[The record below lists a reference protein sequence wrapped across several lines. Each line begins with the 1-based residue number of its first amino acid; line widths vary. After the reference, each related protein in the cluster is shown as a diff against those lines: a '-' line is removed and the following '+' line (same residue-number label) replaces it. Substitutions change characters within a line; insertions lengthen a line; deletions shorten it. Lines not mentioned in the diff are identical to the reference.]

1 VEDNTKKNLKK
12 VLPARAEKNSFYRF
26 IDSHKMK
33 NMGENKTAQ
42 QVENTKADLQQ
53 TYGSLQEGRHNREG
67 ASPPDDESREEET
80 INPSMHQQNRMNPQD
95 KGFPDSDE
103 DSYDYEKDDEQ
114 FDQGRISI
122 RSQLNEMQDDNM
134 IARVEGDDKDILGE
148 TENSRRN
155 QQRSKGESDPG
166 NTQ

>member
-1 VEDNTKKNLKK
+1 
-12 VLPARAEKNSFYRF
+12 
-26 IDSHKMK
+26 
-33 NMGENKTAQ
+33 MGENKINQ
-42 QVENTKADLQQ
+42 QVGNPNQADRQQ
-53 TYGSLQEGRHNREG
+53 TYGSQQQGRHNREG
-67 ASPPDDESREEET
+67 TFPPDDEGREEET

-95 KGFPDSDE
+95 QGRPDSED

-114 FDQGRISI
+114 FDQGRLSI

-155 QQRSKGESDPG
+155 QQNSKGESNPG
-166 NTQ
+166 NSQKR

>member
-1 VEDNTKKNLKK
+1 
-12 VLPARAEKNSFYRF
+12 
-26 IDSHKMK
+26 
-33 NMGENKTAQ
+33 MGENKTDQ
-42 QVENTKADLQQ
+42 QVGNTNVDQQQ
-53 TYGSLQEGRHNREG
+53 TYGSQQEGRHNLEG
-67 ASPPDDESREEET
+67 TPPPDDEGREEET

-95 KGFPDSDE
+95 HSWPEKED

-114 FDQGRISI
+114 FDQGRFST

-155 QQRSKGESDPG
+155 QQRSKGESNQG
-166 NTQ
+166 NTQNR

>member
-1 VEDNTKKNLKK
+1 
-12 VLPARAEKNSFYRF
+12 
-26 IDSHKMK
+26 
-33 NMGENKTAQ
+33 MGENKINQ
-42 QVENTKADLQQ
+42 QVEKNNQADRQQ
-53 TYGSLQEGRHNREG
+53 TYGSQQEGRHNLEG
-67 ASPPDDESREEET
+67 TSPPGDKGREEET

-95 KGFPDSDE
+95 QGRADNDD

-114 FDQGRISI
+114 FEQGRFYT

-155 QQRSKGESDPG
+155 QQHLEEANLG
-166 NTQ
+166 NTNKR

>member
-1 VEDNTKKNLKK
+1 
-12 VLPARAEKNSFYRF
+12 
-26 IDSHKMK
+26 
-33 NMGENKTAQ
+33 MGENKINQ
-42 QVENTKADLQQ
+42 QVENTNQADRQQ
-53 TYGSLQEGRHNREG
+53 NYGSQQEGRHNREG
-67 ASPPDDESREEET
+67 TSPPDDEGREEET

-95 KGFPDSDE
+95 HGWPDSDD

-114 FDQGRISI
+114 FEQGRFST

-155 QQRSKGESDPG
+155 QQYSTGEANPG
-166 NTQ
+166 NTQKR

>member
-1 VEDNTKKNLKK
+1 
-12 VLPARAEKNSFYRF
+12 
-26 IDSHKMK
+26 
-33 NMGENKTAQ
+33 MGENKMNQ
-42 QVENTKADLQQ
+42 QVGKTNQADRQQ
-53 TYGSLQEGRHNREG
+53 TYGSQQEGRHNREG
-67 ASPPDDESREEET
+67 TSPADDESREEET

-95 KGFPDSDE
+95 KGFPDSED

-114 FDQGRISI
+114 FDQGRFSI

-155 QQRSKGESDPG
+155 EQNLKGEASRG
-166 NTQ
+166 NTQNR